1 MTTKHTPGP
10 WRWEFNG
17 VQKSVCLVGGVPQFD
32 KTVMQFER
40 WGMSGAVPAFND
52 KITGNVW
59 NVMERLCDK
68 PEWLS
73 PFEGRKHHVEWCANV
88 VHPDARL
95 IAAAPDLLEALIK
108 AEARLCHYEVS
119 IDSEWGHCRDYEHI
133 EKDKDWSEEVY
144 VARAAIAKATGEQE

>member
-1 MTTKHTPGP
+1 METKHTPGP

-17 VQKSVCLVGGVPQFD
+17 EHKSVLLVGGVPQFD
-32 KTVMQFER
+32 KIVMQFER

-52 KITGNVW
+52 KITGNIL

-73 PFEGRKHHVEWCANV
+73 PFEGRKHHIEWCANV

-95 IAAAPDLLEALIK
+95 IAAAPDLLEALNFAESMLVLLESVVGGGDDEINVEPAILK
-108 AEARLCHYEVS
+108 ARS
-119 IDSEWGHCRDYEHI
+119 
-133 EKDKDWSEEVY
+133 
-144 VARAAIAKATGEQE
+144 AIAKATGA